1 MLEDIIEDTAVN
13 LLRLAVTELPHDVK
27 KAIRRAF
34 KRERNE
40 TAKHQLHTIITN
52 FELAE
57 KTSTPICQDTG
68 TIIFYLKVGET
79 FPIISPL
86 PAILRKA
93 TKRATRTVPLRPNA
107 VNPFTGSNSG
117 DNTGNRLPQIN
128 WTIVP
133 GEMLQITAFPKGG
146 GSENTCTLG
155 MLNPSLGMKG
165 IKRFVVDAVV
175 AAGGKPCPPILLGV
189 GIGGGS
195 DIALKLAK
203 EALLRPINRRHN
215 EPEVAELEKELL
227 TLTNLTGIG
236 PMGLGG
242 DTTVLGVNVEYAHR
256 HPASLPVGVAFQCWA
271 ARRASAEIA
280 SNGRVEYLV
289 QKGNGRS

>member
-13 LLRLAVTELPHDVK
+13 LLRLAVTELPPDVK
-27 KAIRRAF
+27 KALRSALQ
-34 KRERNE
+34 RERNE
-40 TAKHQLHTIITN
+40 TAKNQLDTIIKN

-68 TIIFYLKVGET
+68 TIIFYLTVGEK
-79 FPIISPL
+79 FPILSPL
-86 PAILRKA
+86 PAILRRA
-93 TKRATRTVPLRPNA
+93 TKRATRIVPLRPNA
-107 VNPFTGSNSG
+107 VNPFTGRNSG

-128 WTIVP
+128 WKIVP
-133 GEMLQITAFPKGG
+133 GETLQMTAFPKGG
-146 GSENTCTLG
+146 GSENTCTLE

-175 AAGGKPCPPILLGV
+175 AAGGKPCPPIILGV

-203 EALLRPINRRHN
+203 EALLRPIDRRHH
-215 EPEVAELEKELL
+215 EPEVDELEKELL

-256 HPASLPVGVAFQCWA
+256 HPASLPVGIAFQCWA
-271 ARRASAEIA
+271 ARKASAKI
-280 SNGRVEYLV
+280 SSDGRVEYLTHKV
-289 QKGNGRS
+289 NER